1 MQPPDGLLIR
11 PFKHILG
18 NQHFMLMEKET
29 FGPQMLTKSF

>member
-18 NQHFMLMEKET
+18 NQHFMLMEKEMLS
-29 FGPQMLTKSF
+29 PQILSKSF